1 MGQHQPGG
9 PLSYRGIKRML
20 QYTETNKKRENM
32 KNIFLLIMLALSICT
47 TLGSAKE
54 ETYWARITYYRDG
67 SGRVADPKTKRAV
80 KGITLAAHPKFP
92 FGTKVTIPEL
102 KGKLGNGGPFVVHD
116 RGPAVTSKKAA
127 RGKAYVFDVY
137 VKNDREVQAYAN
149 KLPAY
154 MKVIIHK

>member
-1 MGQHQPGG
+1 
-9 PLSYRGIKRML
+9 ML
-20 QYTETNKKRENM
+20 QYTETNKKREDM
-32 KNIFLLIMLALSICT
+32 KNILLLTMLALSICT

-67 SGRVADPKTKRAV
+67 SGKVADSKTKRAI
-80 KGITLAAHPKFP
+80 KGVTVAAHPRFP
-92 FGTKVTIPEL
+92 FGTRVTIPAL
-102 KGKLGNGGPFVVHD
+102 KGKLDCNGQFVVQD

-154 MKVIIHK
+154 MKVIVHK